1 MSRNHLRVSA
11 QANNERYES
20 EIVRDI
26 MNKATNDY
34 ARSEAIT
41 EPIVTPVTKAPV
53 KGPTTVRLTKDVR
66 MEAEID
72 DLRKELVGSMEAR
85 DAQAECI
92 RTMHERIASLKE
104 TITLNANYD
113 AKALEAANRE
123 IRALKALVRVYV
135 S

>member
-1 MSRNHLRVSA
+1 
-11 QANNERYES
+11 
-20 EIVRDI
+20 
-26 MNKATNDY
+26 
-34 ARSEAIT
+34 
-41 EPIVTPVTKAPV
+41 
-53 KGPTTVRLTKDVR
+53 

-92 RTMHERIASLKE
+92 RTMHERVASLKE

>member
-1 MSRNHLRVSA
+1 MSRSHLRVSA

-34 ARSEAIT
+34 AQSEATTIT
-41 EPIVTPVTKAPV
+41 AAPP
-53 KGPTTVRLTKDVR
+53 KVRLTKDVR

-92 RTMHERIASLKE
+92 RTMHERVASLKE

>member
-1 MSRNHLRVSA
+1 
-11 QANNERYES
+11 
-20 EIVRDI
+20 

-34 ARSEAIT
+34 ARSEATT
-41 EPIVTPVTKAPV
+41 ESIVTPVTKAPV

-92 RTMHERIASLKE
+92 RTMHERVASLKE

>member
-11 QANNERYES
+11 QANNERHES
-20 EIVRDI
+20 NIVRDL

-34 ARSEAIT
+34 AQSEATTIT
-41 EPIVTPVTKAPV
+41 AAPP
-53 KGPTTVRLTKDVR
+53 KVRLTKDVR

-92 RTMHERIASLKE
+92 RTMHERVASLKE

-123 IRALKALVRVYV
+123 IRALKTLVRVYIG
-135 S
+135 